1 MCLQSHQRKV
11 VKSNARFLA
20 EVKKGGGAHK
30 WESWQI
36 QSCPASLWLGR
47 FLPTG
52 GTTLTPV
59 LLCIKGWRQLR
70 ICAIRLRQGPRTVMS
85 VKVYFGLSKVHFINL
100 KTTLRVFTAPR
111 QEMLAKR
118 LT

>member
-1 MCLQSHQRKV
+1 MCLQSHQRK

-36 QSCPASLWLGR
+36 QSCPAFWLGR

-70 ICAIRLRQGPRTVMS
+70 ICAIRMRQGPRTVIECEG
-85 VKVYFGLSKVHFINL
+85 VFWPFKGTFHKLENNIKGVYSSKA
-100 KTTLRVFTAPR
+100 RDAS
-111 QEMLAKR
+111 
-118 LT
+118 